1 MPIQYRTMKELK
13 EKTPDVLKAA
23 QRADVIITLR
33 GKPAA
38 VLHRFSEAELE
49 ATLFSESKRVK
60 KLLKSALDDVRA
72 GRMVPLESLLAKIS
86 TSA

>member
-1 MPIQYRTMKELK
+1 MSIQYRTMKELK
-13 EKTPDVLKAA
+13 ERTPEVVKAA
-23 QRADVIITLR
+23 QRADVIITRR

-60 KLLKSALDDVRA
+60 KLLKSALEDVQA
-72 GRMVPLESLLAKIS
+72 GRTVPLESLLAKMS
-86 TSA
+86 TTA

>member
-1 MPIQYRTMKELK
+1 MPVQYRTMKELK
-13 EKTPDVLKAA
+13 ERTPDVLKAA

-38 VLHRFSEAELE
+38 VLHRFSEADLE
-49 ATLFSESKRVK
+49 ATLFADSKRIK
-60 KLLKSALDDVRA
+60 KLLKSALEDVRA
-72 GRMVPLESLLAKIS
+72 GRTVPLESLLAKMA